1 MLAHQLLLLLA
12 HVRRQ
17 LIILLTLLLLR
28 VVVARRRLL
37 QRVYGCSILP
47 TDLLRLHLL
56 NYLLHVLTRVLQLGK
71 LFLEANV
78 ERLEGDDF
86 LSRCH
91 ALDTCKQVMS
101 DIVAHLENAVLLEVN
116 LPHARILDL
125 VN

>member
-17 LIILLTLLLLR
+17 LIILLTLLLR
-28 VVVARRRLL
+28 VVIARRRLL

-78 ERLEGDDF
+78 EGLEGDDF

-91 ALDTCKQVMS
+91 ALDTCQQVMG
-101 DIVAHLENAVLLEVN
+101 DIVAHLENAILLEVN
-116 LPHARILDL
+116 LPHARVLDL

>member
-17 LIILLTLLLLR
+17 LIILLTLLLR

-86 LSRCH
+86 LSGCH
-91 ALDTCKQVMS
+91 ALDTCQQVMG

-116 LPHARILDL
+116 LPHARVLDL

>member
-1 MLAHQLLLLLA
+1 MLAHQLLLLLP
-12 HVRRQ
+12 HVGRQ
-17 LIILLTLLLLR
+17 LILLTLLLLR
-28 VVVARRRLL
+28 VVVVRRRLL

-78 ERLEGDDF
+78 EGLEGDDF

-91 ALDTCKQVMS
+91 ALDTCQQVMG

-116 LPHARILDL
+116 LPHARVLDL

>member
-17 LIILLTLLLLR
+17 LIILLTLLLR

-86 LSRCH
+86 LSGCH
-91 ALDTCKQVMS
+91 ALDTC
-101 DIVAHLENAVLLEVN
+101 
-116 LPHARILDL
+116 
-125 VN
+125 